1 ELRHAAAMVP
11 IPTSRATA
19 LASALVGRE
28 VLGQESPPRFIHP
41 IVREAVAQTLSVA
54 ERDAGH
60 RAAARLLHAEGAA
73 PGRIAAHV
81 TRLQSTGD
89 AWVVDRL
96 REAARAALD
105 SGAPAAAA
113 ELLERALLEPPVAG
127 VWVEVLRE
135 AARAEQRCGQA
146 IACRRL
152 EEAMVLTEDRVL
164 RAEVAAELAQSY
176 ATLFR
181 WTDAVDVLE
190 GALATLGDGH
200 ESLATR
206 LRSQLIAAGLQDGRA
221 AGRAVREVRRL
232 SRRRLAGGPP
242 VTPALARGLPAVLTR
257 RAPDRGPGAAG
268 PLEAALAADELASE
282 SWDTRAALW
291 WSLVTAERFGRVE
304 AVLEAARARVDRS
317 GSARGLVA
325 VYSTLGL
332 LKYRLG
338 ALPEADAAAR

>member
-1 ELRHAAAMVP
+1 
-11 IPTSRATA
+11 
-19 LASALVGRE
+19 
-28 VLGQESPPRFIHP
+28 
-41 IVREAVAQTLSVA
+41 
-54 ERDAGH
+54 
-60 RAAARLLHAEGAA
+60 
-73 PGRIAAHV
+73 
-81 TRLQSTGD
+81 
-89 AWVVDRL
+89 
-96 REAARAALD
+96 ALD

-127 VWVEVLRE
+127 VRVEVLRE

-164 RAEVAAELAQSY
+164 RAEVAAELAQNY

-181 WTDAVDVLE
+181 WTDAGDVLE

-232 SRRRLAGGPP
+232 SRRRLAGGPA
-242 VTPALARGLPAVLTR
+242 VTLAVARGMLAILTR
-257 RAPDRGPGAAG
+257 RPAHEAAGPPGAAPAAGG
-268 PLEAALAADELASE
+268 PPGR
-282 SWDTRAALW
+282 SWDPRAALW
-291 WSLVTAERFGRVE
+291 WSLLTAERFGRVE

-338 ALPEADAAAR
+338 ALPEADAAARIALRVLQEGDFAPGLAF